1 MTASATTDLHLA
13 IAHHLLFLLLAGV
26 LAFEISAVRS
36 SMDREAILRV
46 ARVDA
51 WYGILA
57 VAIIVVGFSRAILAA
72 KRLGLLLRQP
82 VLLGETWRLR
92 RGGSVINHAHSGV
105 HSLAKGDIGQSHL
118 RPGSAWNPQCQARPV
133 RGSNS
138 LCAHSCIRRGHGSE
152 LRFAVALAPI

>member
-1 MTASATTDLHLA
+1 MTASATTRFTFGHSASSFVLVACGCSRFRDQRGPVEHGPRSHSPRCSCRCLVWHLSRSHYCGR
-13 IAHHLLFLLLAGV
+13 IFAGHP
-26 LAFEISAVRS
+26 R
-36 SMDREAILRV
+36 
-46 ARVDA
+46 
-51 WYGILA
+51 G
-57 VAIIVVGFSRAILAA
+57 